1 MISKIAF
8 DKLFIL
14 LAALMA
20 CPAAAQQSDDAE
32 LDHKLH
38 GNWKADADRTAE
50 LLKELDRYDE
60 DQLKELAGV
69 KMQFTADNNFVMKVS
84 DREMRGQWKSQ
95 AVPDRRDQL
104 NITLVTAEG
113 QNLNGVIT
121 FLPGDAIKIQPDD
134 EMPAIFV
141 KTNPATT
148 AMNLDQV
155 KRKLIAMW
163 SGNPTATK
171 SVNQALGVADDQIE
185 IAVSRVGD
193 MRLRIHKDNSYAFL
207 VITEE
212 SGTNEMKGTWTL
224 EPVEDEE
231 NKFAFIAETEGEQLQ
246 FTIWMENED
255 MLVFRLGDQPATV
268 FKRNKPHEW

>member
-141 KTNPATT
+141 KTKPATT

-246 FTIWMENED
+246 FTVWMENED
-255 MLVFRLGDQPATV
+255 TLVFRLGDQPATV

>member
-50 LLKELDRYDE
+50 LLKELDQYDE

>member
-14 LAALMA
+14 VAVLMA

-50 LLKELDRYDE
+50 LLKELDQYDE

-171 SVNQALGVADDQIE
+171 TVNQALGVADDQIE

>member
-14 LAALMA
+14 VAVLMA

-246 FTIWMENED
+246 FTVWMENED
-255 MLVFRLGDQPATV
+255 TLVFRLGDQPATV

>member
-14 LAALMA
+14 LAVLMA

-50 LLKELDRYDE
+50 LLKELDQYDE

-231 NKFAFIAETEGEQLQ
+231 NKFAFTAETEGEQLQ
-246 FTIWMENED
+246 FTVWMENED
-255 MLVFRLGDQPATV
+255 TLVFRLGDQPATV

>member
-171 SVNQALGVADDQIE
+171 TVNQALGVADDQIE

>member
-14 LAALMA
+14 LAVLMA

-50 LLKELDRYDE
+50 LLKELDQYDE

-246 FTIWMENED
+246 FTVWMENED
-255 MLVFRLGDQPATV
+255 TLVFRLGDQPATV

>member
-14 LAALMA
+14 VAVLMA

-50 LLKELDRYDE
+50 LLKELDQYDE

>member
-50 LLKELDRYDE
+50 LLKELDQYDE

-171 SVNQALGVADDQIE
+171 TVNQALGVADDQIE

-246 FTIWMENED
+246 FTVWMENED
-255 MLVFRLGDQPATV
+255 TLVFRLGDQPATV

>member
-50 LLKELDRYDE
+50 LLKELDQYDE

-246 FTIWMENED
+246 FTVWMENED
-255 MLVFRLGDQPATV
+255 TLVFRLGDQPATV